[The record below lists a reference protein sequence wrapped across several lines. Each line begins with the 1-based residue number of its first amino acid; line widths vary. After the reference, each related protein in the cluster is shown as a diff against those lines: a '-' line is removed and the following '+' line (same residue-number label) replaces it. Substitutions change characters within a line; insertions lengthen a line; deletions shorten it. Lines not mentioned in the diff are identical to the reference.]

1 MMLPQQC
8 CMPSPTCYN
17 PCFAFPQQPM
27 STGYQKTPKAPVVY
41 APLPGMNLFWIYL
54 FKFVNQ
60 QTQLTFVCSNSPIET
75 LEKGLKYVQS

>member
-1 MMLPQQC
+1 MEPGCANPCPPPPPMMMMIPPPPPPQPMMLPQQC

-41 APLPGMNLFWIYL
+41 APLPGMNLF
-54 FKFVNQ
+54 
-60 QTQLTFVCSNSPIET
+60 
-75 LEKGLKYVQS
+75 